1 MKYPVSVSCRKGS
14 FATVQRMAIGIGA
27 YSTYGSR
34 VRYLSLLVS
43 GMFGPHQGQRGGRE
57 RESSVLRPA
66 STVDTNRSVELVGRV
81 VIVLLY
87 PVTVSTM
94 TGTTVSTVYWP
105 L

>member
-43 GMFGPHQGQRGGRE
+43 GMFGPHQGQRGERARELRAPSCVDSRHESECGIGR
-57 RESSVLRPA
+57 SCG
-66 STVDTNRSVELVGRV
+66 NRLAVSGYG
-81 VIVLLY
+81 LY
-87 PVTVSTM
+87 DDR
-94 TGTTVSTVYWP
+94 YYR
-105 L
+105 